1 MRDCIPAPPIP
12 APPIPAPGGHARRAL
27 LSAAAFALAGWA
39 ALQPAQAQTNAEIM
53 AFVRGATD
61 VGRIVRPAQ
70 PDAIPQERLGR
81 QVIPDACR
89 ETVQLHRRNVELFL
103 ADCVEAYG
111 MPRLPQQCEVPVRT
125 EAGQR
130 RYFVAHCMF
139 KAHFRPQTH
148 WYSGRL
154 IWDSPMPR
162 RP

>member
-1 MRDCIPAPPIP
+1 MRDCIPAIP
-12 APPIPAPGGHARRAL
+12 AAGGHARRL
-27 LSAAAFALAGWA
+27 LSAATIALAGLA

-61 VGRIVRPAQ
+61 VGRIVRPSQ
-70 PDAIPQERLGR
+70 PEAIPQQRLGR

-89 ETVQLHRRNVELFL
+89 ETVQLHRRNVELFR

-125 EAGQR
+125 ETGEH

-154 IWDSPMPR
+154 IWDSPAPR